1 MSLQNAAFLKAKM
14 PQWLKITHKSLIL
27 QYLRVCFWKNYSYLN
42 FRTKNQHS
50 NKLILI
56 KEVEKWLDGVSVTCF
71 RFRRFS
77 TIFLLWNALK
87 FRFLWG
93 NFYQNF
99 HVKLALMHE
108 HSKWDIFGHFQTQWN
123 GFFHAYLLV
132 VGFRK
137 SQKSCSW
144 INRDLCV
151 PCREICLEKL
161 FFPWCISRRFWK
173 KKSFDSCFYCHC
185 QSFVRLSPSF
195 GNGYWKNGFKSIEA
209 SLAVYPFGPS
219 IVIVCLLQ
227 LYLAFFRACRQG
239 LEAAGTQGSGYIT

>member
-1 MSLQNAAFLKAKM
+1 MALSNQVFDFADFL
-14 PQWLKITHKSLIL
+14 
-27 QYLRVCFWKNYSYLN
+27 
-42 FRTKNQHS
+42 
-50 NKLILI
+50 
-56 KEVEKWLDGVSVTCF
+56 
-71 RFRRFS
+71 RFS
-77 TIFLLWNALK
+77 CYQILWNSDFFEETHIK
-87 FRFLWG
+87 TFKCSSFRSNETIL
-93 NFYQNF
+93 
-99 HVKLALMHE
+99 V
-108 HSKWDIFGHFQTQWN
+108 IFKHCER
-123 GFFHAYLLV
+123 FFSTLIYLQSV

-173 KKSFDSCFYCHC
+173 KKSFDSCFYCYC
-185 QSFVRLSPSF
+185 QSFVPQPF